1 MITLAPSLN
10 TWLDHLPLEGYVA
23 IVLGAALL
31 GMFGLALILELIAA
45 WDRRRM
51 RRQLDDALRADAEA
65 WTPRHQKPVAPGLQ
79 SDRRYVA
86 AKGRAS

>member
-1 MITLAPSLN
+1 MTVYHALN
-10 TWLDHLPLEGYVA
+10 ASFDHLALEGYFV